1 MSDDLALGLQEH
13 QRGRLEQAAQRYRNV
28 LRAQPNHA
36 DALHLLGVALH
47 QQGDHRQAA
56 ECIGRAVTLGPG
68 NATYHTNLAEAYRAL
83 GNLDRAAECCRTAL
97 RLQPRS
103 PEAANNLGLV
113 LLAQGKTDEAI
124 LQFQE
129 TLRIKPDYAM
139 ACNHPGNARCLERAM
154 TERSPAEAIF
164 FAALEKAAPADRA
177 AFLDEACAPDE
188 ALGSLVERL
197 LAAHPQ
203 VGDFLEC
210 PVLEAADL
218 AVLGPQ
224 DTSGIEEATPSAM
237 LTVSTSTAEAVS
249 DADCRISASR

>member
-1 MSDDLALGLQEH
+1 MNDDLALGLQEH
-13 QRGRLEQAAQRYRNV
+13 QRGRLAEAARLYGNV
-28 LRAQPNHA
+28 LRAQPDHP

-56 ECIGRAVTLGPG
+56 ECIGRAVTLNPG
-68 NATYHTNLAEAYRAL
+68 NAVYHANLAEAYRAL
-83 GNLDRAAECCRTAL
+83 GNLDRAAECCRIAL

-139 ACNHPGNARCLERAM
+139 ACNNLGNARCLGPAM

-164 FAALEKAAPADRA
+164 FAALEKATPADRA
-177 AFLDEACAPDE
+177 AFLDEACGSDD
-188 ALGSLVERL
+188 ALRCLVDRL
-197 LAAHPQ
+197 LAGHAQ
-203 VGDFLEC
+203 VGDFLER

-218 AVLGPQ
+218 AVLAPQ
-224 DTSGIEEATPSAM
+224 DTPEIEEATPSAM
-237 LTVSTSTAEAVS
+237 LTASTSTAEALS
-249 DADCRISASR
+249 DADLQ